1 MIDNRMECHK
11 LGLAITAYYC
21 PRKVVEE
28 QSAVVT
34 ANHPSTAGKVAE
46 TSSEMDS
53 ILVVRAYILGIALAT
68 YTSAFHDTPTVRKC

>member
-1 MIDNRMECHK
+1 MTDNRMECHK

-28 QSAVVT
+28 QSATVI
-34 ANHPSTAGKVAE
+34 ADHSLAAGKVKVAE

-68 YTSAFHDTPTVRKC
+68 YNASEVGATQ

>member
-1 MIDNRMECHK
+1 MTDNLMECHK

-34 ANHPSTAGKVAE
+34 ANRLEIDVAE
-46 TSSEMDS
+46 IATN
-53 ILVVRAYILGIALAT
+53 RA
-68 YTSAFHDTPTVRKC
+68 VCENR